1 MRGQT
6 ACAIAEDSAVGAAR
20 RLATQIATKAG
31 LSETE
36 TGKVQIVVT
45 ELGRNVCRHAGHG
58 TLFLQ
63 GVHDGGATG
72 VEVLAVD
79 GGPGM
84 SSVEKALR
92 DGYSTKQ
99 SAGTGLGAVQRLS
112 TAFDVYSRPGM
123 GTIVLSR
130 ILGPAGSSSG
140 THSMGA
146 VSTTAPDETTCG
158 DCWRLVQRN
167 GDFALIVAD
176 GLGHGPAAGAA
187 ADRAVS
193 VFEAQPFAPVR
204 EYFDQ
209 AHRAMHGTRG
219 AAVAVAQYL
228 EGSDSL
234 AHAGVGNI
242 VSTILRREGRSQGLV
257 SSNGTVGAHMRQVQT
272 TTCGWGVGDLLLMY
286 TDGLRSSLSLEG
298 YPGLLSR
305 HPAIVGAVVHRDFQR
320 GADDATIVVL
330 RREV

>member
-36 TGKVQIVVT
+36 TGKLQIVVT

-63 GVHDGGATG
+63 SVHDGGATG

-99 SAGTGLGAVQRLS
+99 SAGAGLGAVQRLS
-112 TAFDVYSRPGM
+112 TVFDIYSRPGM

-130 ILGPAGSSSG
+130 ILGAAGSSRGGSAVRPSTIITIG
-140 THSMGA
+140 ALVLGMIIVWGFLATVTH
-146 VSTTAPDETTCG
+146 
-158 DCWRLVQRN
+158 
-167 GDFALIVAD
+167 
-176 GLGHGPAAGAA
+176 
-187 ADRAVS
+187 
-193 VFEAQPFAPVR
+193 AQPQRRGGWAFFI
-204 EYFDQ
+204 Y
-209 AHRAMHGTRG
+209 RA
-219 AAVAVAQYL
+219 
-228 EGSDSL
+228 
-234 AHAGVGNI
+234 
-242 VSTILRREGRSQGLV
+242 
-257 SSNGTVGAHMRQVQT
+257 
-272 TTCGWGVGDLLLMY
+272 
-286 TDGLRSSLSLEG
+286 G
-298 YPGLLSR
+298 YPASNR
-305 HPAIVGAVVHRDFQR
+305 TQSTSHPNFCLV
-320 GADDATIVVL
+320 
-330 RREV
+330 